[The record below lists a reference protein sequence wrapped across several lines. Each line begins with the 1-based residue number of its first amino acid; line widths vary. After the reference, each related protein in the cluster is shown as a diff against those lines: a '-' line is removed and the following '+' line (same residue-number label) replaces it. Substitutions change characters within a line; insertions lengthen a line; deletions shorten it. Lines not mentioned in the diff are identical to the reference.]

1 MLRISEAK
9 MKEVIN
15 IANGERMGFIY
26 DFELDL
32 EKGEIVS
39 LIIADD
45 LKPLSLFSKPSEI
58 IINWQD
64 IVKIGQDTI
73 LVDYKC

>member
-73 LVDYKC
+73 LVDYKG